1 MTAPNNSKTNARK
14 FLYITMLAFWGLLAV
29 IVMDHGKKREPAS
42 ILPAPKLQ
50 TENPNANKKL
60 TTTVDT
66 PFTVTITAV
75 NGVPDHDEQELTLRA
90 DVVLNA
96 NIQSD
101 VEWNWNLPEGA
112 SIVSGEKSDTWAG
125 LKTGGR
131 AHAEISLLNV
141 SKEIMKTVT
150 FTVKA
155 STKNNSFDGIAAFA
169 TKANPDNLNSSLE
182 RSATHR

>member
-1 MTAPNNSKTNARK
+1 
-14 FLYITMLAFWGLLAV
+14 MLAFWGLLAV
-29 IVMDHGKKREPAS
+29 IVMDHDGKREPAS
-42 ILPAPKLQ
+42 ALPAPKLQ
-50 TENPNANKKL
+50 TQNPVAADKL
-60 TTTVDT
+60 TTTVNT

-75 NGVPDHDEQELTLRA
+75 NGVPERDEQELTLRA
-90 DVVLNA
+90 DVVMNA

-101 VEWNWNLPEGA
+101 VEWSWNLPEGA
-112 SIVSGEKSDTWAG
+112 TVVGGEKSDTWAG
-125 LKTGGR
+125 LKTGER

-141 SKEIMKTVT
+141 SKEFMKTVT

-155 STKNNSFDGIAAFA
+155 STKNNNFDGIAAFA

>member
-1 MTAPNNSKTNARK
+1 MATKTDARK
-14 FLYITMLAFWGLLAV
+14 FLYIAMLAFWGLLAV
-29 IVMDHGKKREPAS
+29 IVMDRDNKREPAS
-42 ILPAPKLQ
+42 VLPAPKLQ
-50 TENPNANKKL
+50 TENPAEKL
-60 TTTVDT
+60 TTVVDT
-66 PFTVTITAV
+66 PFSVNIVAV
-75 NGVPDHDEQELTLRA
+75 NGVPDRNDQELTLRA

-101 VEWNWNLPEGA
+101 VEWSWNLPEGA
-112 SIVSGEKSDTWAG
+112 TIVSGEKSDTWAG
-125 LKTGGR
+125 LKTGER